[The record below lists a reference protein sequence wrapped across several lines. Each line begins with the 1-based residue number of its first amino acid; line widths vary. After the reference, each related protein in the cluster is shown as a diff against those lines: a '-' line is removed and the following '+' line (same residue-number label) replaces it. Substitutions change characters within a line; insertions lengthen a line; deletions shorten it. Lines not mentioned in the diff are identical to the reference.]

1 MELRLSGDDRRLV
14 EALDAAADAA
24 VALARDL
31 DETDRD
37 DPDTRPVELVR
48 WLEWVGAPDCR
59 CPSQFKSLGRLHG
72 GPMGNGWVRTGTDPT
87 CRHHGDR
94 DETDQDR

>member
-24 VALARDL
+24 AELAGDL

-37 DPDTRPVELVR
+37 DMDMAR
-48 WLEWVGAPDCR
+48 
-59 CPSQFKSLGRLHG
+59 S
-72 GPMGNGWVRTGTDPT
+72 
-87 CRHHGDR
+87 
-94 DETDQDR
+94 